1 MSTPRWYRGTPPWL
15 WGMVIA
21 LALALA
27 LWFAGWST
35 VGAIRAAERAK
46 VMAEGET
53 LTRLA
58 LARGDALARQN
69 DSLRAVVAHV
79 DTVLVER
86 IRRVRDT
93 AWLPDTILLTPAN
106 RSSAVMAACRAQ
118 LDTLATSCDT
128 YRRTAVA
135 ALAQAD
141 TTRRR
146 DSAAVVGLSL
156 QLAAIRRA
164 DSVRATASDRRSRW
178 RHAAGAVC
186 VGSVA
191 AHFFR

>member
-1 MSTPRWYRGTPPWL
+1 
-15 WGMVIA
+15 MVVA

-27 LWFAGWST
+27 LWLAGWST

-46 VMAEGET
+46 VMAEGDA
-53 LTRLA
+53 LTRMA
-58 LARGDALARQN
+58 LARGDALARTV
-69 DSLRAVVAHV
+69 DSLRAATAKAE
-79 DTVLVER
+79 TVLVARTLRAKQEAT
-86 IRRVRDT
+86 VPVPPSADT
-93 AWLPDTILLTPAN
+93 TALV
-106 RSSAVMAACRAQ
+106 SAVRSCRAQ
-118 LDTLATSCDT
+118 LDTLATECDT
-128 YRRTAVA
+128 FRRTATL

-146 DSAAVVGLSL
+146 DSAAVAGLSL

-164 DSVRATASDRRSRW
+164 DSVRASRQSRRSRL
-178 RHAAGAVC
+178 RLVTDGVC

>member
-1 MSTPRWYRGTPPWL
+1 
-15 WGMVIA
+15 VIS
-21 LALALA
+21 LALIASLA
-27 LWFAGWST
+27 WGGWLTLSW
-35 VGAIRAAERAK
+35 ARADERR
-46 VMAEGET
+46 VVLAEGDA

-164 DSVRATASDRRSRW
+164 DSVRASASDRRSRW
-178 RHAAGAVC
+178 RQAAGAVC

>member
-93 AWLPDTILLTPAN
+93 AWLPADTAPRVRL
-106 RSSAVMAACRAQ
+106 AACIAAV
-118 LDTLATSCDT
+118 DSLATDCASF
-128 YRRTAVA
+128 RRTAVA

-164 DSVRATASDRRSRW
+164 DSVRASKQSRRSRL
-178 RHAAGAVC
+178 RLVTDGVCAGAVA
-186 VGSVA
+186 GHLFQWST
-191 AHFFR
+191 R

>member
-1 MSTPRWYRGTPPWL
+1 VNTPRWYRGTPPWL
-15 WGMVIA
+15 WGVVVA

-27 LWFAGWST
+27 LWLAGWST

-58 LARGDALARQN
+58 LSRGDALARQN

-93 AWLPDTILLTPAN
+93 AWLPADTAPRVRL
-106 RSSAVMAACRAQ
+106 AACIAAV
-118 LDTLATSCDT
+118 DSLATDCASF
-128 YRRTAVA
+128 RRTAVA

-141 TTRRR
+141 TTRRS

-164 DSVRATASDRRSRW
+164 DSVRASASDRRSRW
-178 RHAAGAVC
+178 RQAAGAVC

>member
-1 MSTPRWYRGTPPWL
+1 MSTPRWYKGTPPWL
-15 WGMVIA
+15 WGVVIS
-21 LALALA
+21 LALIASLA
-27 LWFAGWST
+27 WGGWLTLSW
-35 VGAIRAAERAK
+35 ARADERR
-46 VMAEGET
+46 VVLAEGET

-69 DSLRAVVAHV
+69 DSLRAAVAHV

-93 AWLPDTILLTPAN
+93 AWLPADTAPHVRL
-106 RSSAVMAACRAQ
+106 AACIAVV
-118 LDTLATSCDT
+118 DSLATECGT
-128 YRRTAVA
+128 FRRTATL

-146 DSAAVVGLSL
+146 DSAAVAGLSL

-164 DSVRATASDRRSRW
+164 DSVRASQQSRRSRL
-178 RHAAGAVC
+178 RLVTDGVC

>member
-1 MSTPRWYRGTPPWL
+1 VSTPRWYRGTPPWL
-15 WGMVIA
+15 WGMVVA

-27 LWFAGWST
+27 LWLAGWST
-35 VGAIRAAERAK
+35 VGAIRASERAK
-46 VMAEGET
+46 VMAEGDA
-53 LTRLA
+53 LTRMA

-69 DSLRAVVAHV
+69 DSLRAVVTHV

-93 AWLPDTILLTPAN
+93 AWLPADTAPVVVL
-106 RSSAVMAACRAQ
+106 AACRAQ
-118 LDTLATSCDT
+118 LDTLATDCDT
-128 YRRTAVA
+128 YRRTATL

-156 QLAAIRRA
+156 QLAAMRRA
-164 DSVRATASDRRSRW
+164 DSVRASQQSRRSRL
-178 RHAAGAVC
+178 RLVTDGVCAGAVA
-186 VGSVA
+186 GHLFQWST
-191 AHFFR
+191 R

>member
-15 WGMVIA
+15 WGMVVA

-27 LWFAGWST
+27 LWLAGWST

-69 DSLRAVVAHV
+69 DSLRAAVAHV

-93 AWLPDTILLTPAN
+93 AWLPADTAPVVVL
-106 RSSAVMAACRAQ
+106 AACRAQ
-118 LDTLATSCDT
+118 LDTLATECDT
-128 YRRTAVA
+128 FRRTATL

-164 DSVRATASDRRSRW
+164 DSVRASQQSRRSRL
-178 RHAAGAVC
+178 RLVTDGVC

>member
-1 MSTPRWYRGTPPWL
+1 MSTTRWYRGTPPWL
-15 WGMVIA
+15 WGMVVA

-27 LWFAGWST
+27 LWLAGALT

-93 AWLPDTILLTPAN
+93 AWLPADTAPVVVL
-106 RSSAVMAACRAQ
+106 AACRAQ
-118 LDTLATSCDT
+118 LDTLATECDT
-128 YRRTAVA
+128 IRRTATL

-146 DSAAVVGLSL
+146 DSAAVAGLSL

-164 DSVRATASDRRSRW
+164 DSVRASKQSRRSRL
-178 RHAAGAVC
+178 RLVTDGVCAGAVA
-186 VGSVA
+186 GHLFQWST
-191 AHFFR
+191 R

>member
-1 MSTPRWYRGTPPWL
+1 
-15 WGMVIA
+15 
-21 LALALA
+21 
-27 LWFAGWST
+27 
-35 VGAIRAAERAK
+35 
-46 VMAEGET
+46 MAEGET

-93 AWLPDTILLTPAN
+93 AWLPADTAPRVRL
-106 RSSAVMAACRAQ
+106 AACIAAV
-118 LDTLATSCDT
+118 DSLATDCASF
-128 YRRTAVA
+128 RRTAVA

-164 DSVRATASDRRSRW
+164 DSVRASKQSRRSRL
-178 RHAAGAVC
+178 RLVTDGVCAGAVA
-186 VGSVA
+186 GHLFQWST
-191 AHFFR
+191 R

>member
-15 WGMVIA
+15 WGMVVA

-27 LWFAGWST
+27 LWLAGWST
-35 VGAIRAAERAK
+35 VGAIRASERAK
-46 VMAEGET
+46 VMAEGDA
-53 LTRLA
+53 LTRMA

-69 DSLRAVVAHV
+69 DSLRAVVTHV

-93 AWLPDTILLTPAN
+93 AWLPADTAPVVVL
-106 RSSAVMAACRAQ
+106 AACRAQ
-118 LDTLATSCDT
+118 LDTLATDCDT
-128 YRRTAVA
+128 YRRTATL

-156 QLAAIRRA
+156 QLAAMRRA
-164 DSVRATASDRRSRW
+164 DSVRASQQSRRSRL
-178 RHAAGAVC
+178 RLVTDGVCAGAVA
-186 VGSVA
+186 GHLFQWST
-191 AHFFR
+191 R